1 MRRGVVVWA
10 WLGECVGV
18 PDQVRRRVY
27 LDGEELARYRQKER
41 EEKAAKQ
48 LAAK

>member
-1 MRRGVVVWA
+1 MSVCG
-10 WLGECVGV
+10 CVLV
-18 PDQVRRRVY
+18 QVHRRVY
-27 LDGEELARYRQKER
+27 LDGEELEKYRQKER